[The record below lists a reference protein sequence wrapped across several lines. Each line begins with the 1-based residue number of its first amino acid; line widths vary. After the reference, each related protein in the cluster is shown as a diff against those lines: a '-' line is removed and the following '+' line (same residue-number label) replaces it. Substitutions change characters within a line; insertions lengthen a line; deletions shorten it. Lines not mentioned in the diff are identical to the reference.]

1 MSKPR
6 FEKNICKSSY
16 NNITETEEKKKP
28 ESVRRKKWSVFH
40 IMFNTNKTFHDIKSP
55 DFLELQNKL
64 VTSADRIV
72 GSEENQEILKY
83 VIYKETNSGSHNIE
97 KIKVNACTEI
107 GDEQHRLHIH
117 MMVAFFH
124 NTLIKLNYEQ
134 IRKAMEESVGIPL
147 AFWAKIYSK
156 ADFNILNYVNK
167 YNNIQSNRDGKK
179 NESIKKEQDI
189 VEKISCS

>member
-1 MSKPR
+1 MG
-6 FEKNICKSSY
+6 
-16 NNITETEEKKKP
+16 EKKAYCVKCRHM
-28 ESVRRKKWSVFH
+28 V
-40 IMFNTNKTFHDIKSP
+40 DI
-55 DFLELQNKL
+55 
-64 VTSADRIV
+64 
-72 GSEENQEILKY
+72 
-83 VIYKETNSGSHNIE
+83 SGSHNIE

-179 NESIKKEQDI
+179 MNQLKRNRILLRKLVVHKSKT
-189 VEKISCS
+189 V